1 MWDTVQINEDHLS
14 HDMPCA
20 RCGHDGH
27 FFLACGIGC
36 ACEPLVMPGVMPG
49 VRLPDEGATAP
60 R

>member
-1 MWDTVQINEDHLS
+1 MWDTVQINEVHLS

-36 ACEPLVMPGVMPG
+36 ACEPVAMPGA
-49 VRLPDEGATAP
+49 LATAP
-60 R
+60 V